1 MPCTLV
7 TDIRTILGS
16 AQPFIERELVQ
27 VTSTK
32 LGWTPGRTPDNFLL
46 FSGEICSVL
55 VTEF

>member
-1 MPCTLV
+1 MQCTLL
-7 TDIRTILGS
+7 TDIRTILDS
-16 AQPFIERELVQ
+16 AQPFIEHELVQ

-32 LGWTPGRTPDNFLL
+32 LGWTPSQTPVNFLL